1 MTALKGDDALRKRL
15 RAIGDTRKLLGTVAL
30 LGVSEAK
37 KIARKDFTKTANLER
52 SIRLGTVTDKTA
64 QIVAGGT
71 SGVGYARYV
80 EEGTGLYG
88 PRKRK
93 IVPKTQRT
101 RFSGPFLRGQK
112 GQNRGGVLAW
122 KGGGSRLTGRGPGAS
137 WRYARSVRGR
147 KATPYLVPGAK
158 KAIERSGVADAIT
171 AAWNDAA

>member
-52 SIRLGTVTDKTA
+52 SIRLGTVTEKSA

-93 IVPKTQRT
+93 IVPK
-101 RFSGPFLRGQK
+101 RGK
-112 GQNRGGVLAW
+112 LLAW

-137 WRYARSVRGR
+137 WRFARSVRGR

-158 KAIERSGVADAIT
+158 KAIEKSGVADAIT